1 MTQHYLLL
9 LPEPHFWGTYTE
21 YYSLEVMHTLTV
33 LMHVV
38 LITDLLRKV
47 KLSLTCRAHSSL
59 PSATHTG
66 HADLCQVVYPFTV
79 NPVIWRPPPSVSQGP
94 SSALMP
100 SCCRILN
107 FSFSFSAVSKSCST
121 GNQHVQIPLHLK
133 NKLPF
138 SPSSPLS
145 FLSQPSIMRVECT
158 LAISPSSLLNSLQA
172 GTYPPIPIPNALH
185 SLFCGLNRWTLFKK
199 NLISFDTSDHSLLLE
214 THIQTDLSCW
224 SLYIRKTKIDK
235 YSITPAIFSVPLSL
249 FAYAVLFA

>member
-1 MTQHYLLL
+1 
-9 LPEPHFWGTYTE
+9 
-21 YYSLEVMHTLTV
+21 MHTLTV
-33 LMHVV
+33 LMHLV

-59 PSATHTG
+59 PSAIHTG

-79 NPVIWRPPPSVSQGP
+79 NPAIWLPPPSVSQGP

-107 FSFSFSAVSKSCST
+107 FSFSFSAVSKSYST
-121 GNQHVQIPLHLK
+121 GDQHVQIPLHLK

-145 FLSQPSIMRVECT
+145 FLSQPSIMRVEPT
-158 LAISPSSLLNSLQA
+158 LAISPCSLLNSLQA
-172 GTYPPIPIPNALH
+172 GTHPPSPSLMH
-185 SLFCGLNRWTLFKK
+185 STVTFLWFKSMDTLKK
-199 NLISFDTSDHSLLLE
+199 NLISFDTGDHSLLLE

-224 SLYIRKTKIDK
+224 SLYIRKTKIYK